1 MQEKARYRVAQIGTF
16 DVENYGDILFP
27 DVLKKNMEQLD
38 LEVELFSPKGNCYKP
53 FDNVF
58 VYPISQLEERC
69 KENRYDALI
78 IGGGDLIYID
88 ALPTEAYQ
96 TIDYISFDVWQIPI
110 LLGEKYNIPVIWNA
124 PGVPFPFV
132 QSERQLVRE
141 FTEASDYV
149 SVRDEMSSQLLQKC
163 GVTNVRVVPDTI
175 FSLKN
180 LYPTKEMLALHK
192 NLYAKGQVPFK
203 ENYVVF
209 QHNVKHI
216 ANDVYLNEIRQFL
229 TELLNK
235 TDYQILLMPIGYVH
249 HDEKFLQN
257 FEDICPQRMKLLKGK
272 LDTKEMTAVLAAS
285 EAYVGTSMHGAVV
298 SYVYEKPVVCINA
311 MHLQKMKGIMLQMQC
326 PQYEVE
332 DITQLMTVFLQAI
345 EKPVAFNQGLTEQI
359 DRHFQMMQQ
368 IIKEGRK
375 CVSSLER
382 KILKRYYALS
392 KQLEDKSDEILEAAN
407 LYYDYGAGYS
417 SEDIQQVDYI
427 INGKEYSFKWVIPDG
442 VKNVR
447 IDPIENKFLVVERM
461 RVLLSGNKIPV
472 QGDFELRWNDKK
484 IILSKDPSY
493 CVPVQGGETIEFS
506 MNAELLD
513 TQGMANLIGE
523 MNIKNILEQQMYE
536 GLSQKAKV
544 MEQSMDTM
552 ERKLNELSRKNE
564 QFEQLQKDLD
574 SAKKELAEKDQQIQD
589 TQSALCVA
597 RQKLVEKEQ
606 QVQDAQ
612 STLIAVRQE
621 LSEKEQ
627 HIEDIHNSFTWKITR
642 PLYHMGQALRKLMHK
657 TSFTTKA
664 YKALSVLRHKGFGEL
679 KRAFKRYLE
688 KRAQKKEIAALT
700 GLPVD
705 QVKLPNNKDGYA
717 AYDADYQDNQDFTG
731 QSTDVKMLAFY
742 LPQFHTFP
750 ENDEWWGKGFTEWTN
765 VRSGDSRFPGHYQ
778 PRVPHK
784 DIGYY
789 SLEDIDTMRKQA
801 ELAKQH
807 GIYGFCFY
815 YYWFSGKRLMEK
827 PVDMLLEHPEIDLPF
842 CLCWANEN
850 WTRAWDGQNKHVLIG
865 QEYSDADDERFMRDM
880 KKYIDD
886 PRYIRI
892 HGKPLV
898 MVYNPGHIPDCHK
911 SFATWRRVA
920 KEIGLG
926 EILIWTCQTANN
938 TAEILK
944 ITDCIDAEVEFP
956 PHNMWLESIAV
967 RDMELNGKSAFLYN
981 YQCLV
986 DYLCEKLKKN
996 EPTPVPVHH
1005 SCMMAWDNAARRK
1018 NAWFTY
1024 YAFSLK
1030 SLYRW
1035 VLAIADRARKDFDE
1049 EERFVFVNAWNEWG
1063 EGTYLEP
1070 DEKYGYANINTVA
1083 KALFRMPLNDDLQI
1097 VDLDSSVVDAESFD
1111 AAQENPRIAVQV
1123 HMFYLDTLDETIRNL
1138 NYLPYAFDCFV
1149 TTDTP
1154 QKAQQIQA
1162 AFEKNCRCRNVTVDV
1177 MKNRG
1182 RDVAPFLQ
1190 QMAPVVNNYEYFC
1203 HIHSKK
1209 TRTNDHGNEW
1219 RTYIFKHLFG
1229 SEAYLKRL
1237 FACFENDK
1245 QLGLIMP
1252 ETYPVLELQAEWGG
1266 NREGCNALL
1275 RRMGIAKELPEVP
1288 VFPVGNMFWAR
1299 SAAVKRLFQL
1309 GLTQMDFPAEAGQ
1322 VNATIAHQIER
1333 CWVYIAQA
1341 AGYHYCKLFNNC
1353 PIPMEVPQ
1361 KKRLGIY
1368 VHYDVRNILV
1378 ESDVDT
1384 LRVFSGLCDELVFV
1398 SNSKLAEEELEPI
1411 RSFVNRVESRENIGL
1426 DFGAWRD
1433 MLLKLGKEKVLEFD
1447 ELVLFNNSFFA
1458 PLYDLNQ
1465 VFAQMEQRNVD
1476 FWGNTI
1482 FPYSPDGDYIK
1493 KDCIPE
1499 HIQSYFMVFHRNVV
1513 ESDTFW
1519 NFWQQMPDY
1528 TSFIDVVANCESQFT
1543 KKLVDA
1549 GFKCEPYLKESYYM
1563 SRFLNNYALLYEK
1576 PVSML
1581 LLGNAFTKKKC
1592 YQYMSEEEKIRL
1604 EYLVKKISPEHC
1616 WLTEEKGEQ
1625 SDV

>member
-1 MQEKARYRVAQIGTF
+1 MSKYEFKIDPNNEMDSHAVLLKSVRNGASVLEFGPADGAMTEYMKKQLECNVSIVEIDPDSFASASEFADDGICANLDEMSWLDHFQNKTFDTIIFADVLEHLRDPEAVLKAAGTLLKEDGKILISVPNVCHDGVIAELLMNCFDYNSIGLLDNTHIHFFSYTSIRRLFQKCGLKVVWEKTIDVGVEYSEFAQIQEKAKQLFAYNVNRPLKNAYQFLFEVKKGTEEAELPTMEAGNVAELF
-16 DVENYGDILFP
+16 WSEKENYCEENKKSCTLQNGAMVLSFQGDFP
-27 DVLKKNMEQLD
+27 AGKIRFDPFDDISCIVKIEKIERDGVALD
-38 LEVELFSPKGNCYKP
+38 LENMQSNACAKEADWFIFQTNDPMFEICLDQPAKEIKIHMEGYPCGGIQQQAMRSVAQGLNGRLAEK
-53 FDNVF
+53 DN
-58 VYPISQLEERC
+58 QLQE
-69 KENRYDALI
+69 
-78 IGGGDLIYID
+78 
-88 ALPTEAYQ
+88 
-96 TIDYISFDVWQIPI
+96 
-110 LLGEKYNIPVIWNA
+110 
-124 PGVPFPFV
+124 V
-132 QSERQLVRE
+132 Q
-141 FTEASDYV
+141 
-149 SVRDEMSSQLLQKC
+149 
-163 GVTNVRVVPDTI
+163 N
-175 FSLKN
+175 
-180 LYPTKEMLALHK
+180 
-192 NLYAKGQVPFK
+192 
-203 ENYVVF
+203 
-209 QHNVKHI
+209 
-216 ANDVYLNEIRQFL
+216 
-229 TELLNK
+229 
-235 TDYQILLMPIGYVH
+235 
-249 HDEKFLQN
+249 
-257 FEDICPQRMKLLKGK
+257 
-272 LDTKEMTAVLAAS
+272 VLAATNS
-285 EAYVGTSMHGAVV
+285 
-298 SYVYEKPVVCINA
+298 
-311 MHLQKMKGIMLQMQC
+311 
-326 PQYEVE
+326 
-332 DITQLMTVFLQAI
+332 
-345 EKPVAFNQGLTEQI
+345 
-359 DRHFQMMQQ
+359 
-368 IIKEGRK
+368 
-375 CVSSLER
+375 
-382 KILKRYYALS
+382 
-392 KQLEDKSDEILEAAN
+392 
-407 LYYDYGAGYS
+407 
-417 SEDIQQVDYI
+417 
-427 INGKEYSFKWVIPDG
+427 
-442 VKNVR
+442 
-447 IDPIENKFLVVERM
+447 
-461 RVLLSGNKIPV
+461 
-472 QGDFELRWNDKK
+472 
-484 IILSKDPSY
+484 
-493 CVPVQGGETIEFS
+493 
-506 MNAELLD
+506 
-513 TQGMANLIGE
+513 
-523 MNIKNILEQQMYE
+523 
-536 GLSQKAKV
+536 
-544 MEQSMDTM
+544 
-552 ERKLNELSRKNE
+552 
-564 QFEQLQKDLD
+564 QLQQTQN
-574 SAKKELAEKDQQIQD
+574 ELAEKECLIQN
-589 TQSALCVA
+589 V
-597 RQKLVEKEQ
+597 RQELVEKEQ

-627 HIEDIHNSFTWKITR
+627 HIEDIHNSFSWKITR

-700 GLPVD
+700 GLPVG

-731 QSTDVKMLAFY
+731 QSTDVKMLAFC

-765 VRSGDSRFPGHYQ
+765 VRSGNSRFPGHYQ

-865 QEYSDADDERFMRDM
+865 QEYSEADDERFMRDM

-926 EILIWTCQTANN
+926 DILIWTCQTANN

-956 PHNMWLESIAV
+956 PHNMWLDSIAV

-1018 NAWFTY
+1018 DAWFTY

-1070 DEKYGYANINTVA
+1070 DEKYGYANINTVS
-1083 KALFRMPLNDDLQI
+1083 KALFRMPLNDDLKI
-1097 VDLDSSVVDAESFD
+1097 VDLDSSAVDAESFD
-1111 AAQENPRIAVQV
+1111 AAQGNPRIAVQV
-1123 HMFYLDTLDETIRNL
+1123 HMFYLDTLKETIRNL

-1149 TTDTP
+1149 TTDTT
-1154 QKAQQIQA
+1154 QKAQLIQE
-1162 AFEKNCRCRNVTVDV
+1162 AFQKTCRCRNVTVDV

-1190 QMAPVVNNYEYFC
+1190 QMAPVVDNYEYFC

-1309 GLTQMDFPAEAGQ
+1309 GLTQMDFPVENGQ

-1353 PIPMEVPQ
+1353 PIPVEVPQ
-1361 KKRLGIY
+1361 RKRLGIY
-1368 VHYDVRNILV
+1368 VHYDVRNIVV

-1398 SNSKLAEEELEPI
+1398 SNSQLSEQELEPI
-1411 RSFVNRVESRENIGL
+1411 RSLVTGVESRENIGL

-1433 MLLKLGKEKVLEFD
+1433 VLLKLGRERVLAFD
-1447 ELVLFNNSFFA
+1447 ELILFNNSFFA
-1458 PLYDLNQ
+1458 PVYDLNQ
-1465 VFAQMEQRNVD
+1465 VFVQMEQRDVD

-1482 FPYSPDGDYIK
+1482 FPYSPDGTYIK

-1499 HIQSYFMVFHRNVV
+1499 HIQSYFMVFHRNVL
-1513 ESDTFW
+1513 ESDAFW

-1528 TSFIDVVANCESQFT
+1528 GCFIDVVANCESQFT
-1543 KKLVDA
+1543 KKLADA
-1549 GFKCEPYLKESYYM
+1549 GFKYEPYLKESYYM

-1616 WLTEEKGEQ
+1616 WLTEGKGEP

>member
-1 MQEKARYRVAQIGTF
+1 MSKKQVYRIAQIGTF

-27 DVLKKNMEQLD
+27 DVFKNNINRLNLEIELD
-38 LEVELFSPKGNCYKP
+38 IFSPRGNCNKP
-53 FDNVF
+53 FTDWHVF
-58 VYPISQLEERC
+58 PISQLEQLCRE
-69 KENRYDALI
+69 KKYDALV
-78 IGGGDLIYID
+78 IGGGDLIC
-88 ALPTEAYQ
+88 LSTM
-96 TIDYISFDVWQIPI
+96 ISHIYADVNYHSYDIWQIPI

-124 PGVPFPFV
+124 PGVPFHFSQNERALV
-132 QSERQLVRE
+132 QDFLKASE
-141 FTEASDYV
+141 YV
-149 SVRDEMSSQLLQKC
+149 AVRDTTSKEILECC
-163 GVTNVRVVPDTI
+163 GDAEIQVVPDTV
-175 FSLKN
+175 FSLER
-180 LYPTKEMLALHK
+180 LYHK
-192 NLYAKGQVPFK
+192 NDMLNLQKELYKQGKIPFDT
-203 ENYVVF
+203 NYIVF
-209 QHNVKHI
+209 QHNISHL
-216 ANDVYLNEIRQFL
+216 NDTKYIECIKEFL
-229 TELLNK
+229 KQVVEQ
-235 TDYQILLMPIGYVH
+235 TDYQVLLFPIGYIH
-249 HDEKFLQN
+249 QDENFLQKLN
-257 FEDICPQRMKLLKGK
+257 QINTARIKLLNGK
-272 LDTKEMTAVLAAS
+272 LDTREMTAVLAAS
-285 EAYVGTSMHGAVV
+285 SGYVGTSMHGAVV
-298 SYVYEKPVVCINA
+298 SYVYDKMALCINA
-311 MHLQKMKGIMLQMQC
+311 MKLCKIKGVLMQMGH
-326 PQYEVE
+326 PEWEITEVSE
-332 DITQLMTVFLQAI
+332 LFERFREEISR
-345 EKPVAFNQGLTEQI
+345 PVQFDESLLTEI
-359 DRHFQMMQQ
+359 DEHFKKIQD
-368 IIKEGRK
+368 IIITGRRKESWLGK
-375 CVSSLER
+375 ELLER
-382 KILKRYYALS
+382 FYQINTFVNDRRD
-392 KQLEDKSDEILEAAN
+392 QVMEVAN
-407 LYYDYGAGYS
+407 VYYDYGNGYNM
-417 SEDIQQVDYI
+417 ENMVQIPYTR
-427 INGKEYSFKWVIPDG
+427 KEGEYYLNWEIPVG
-442 VKNVR
+442 VKEVR
-447 IDPIENKFLVVERM
+447 IDPVEDQILM
-461 RVLLSGNKIPV
+461 VDNVQLTLDKQPANVHSSCELKINDKQVLLS
-472 QGDFELRWNDKK
+472 L
-484 IILSKDPSY
+484 DPSY
-493 CVPVQGGETIEFS
+493 TVPVGGEELLEFS
-506 MNAELLD
+506 MKAYPMDRKQLVELLGSFNMEKLVLAKQVED
-513 TQGMANLIGE
+513 TQ
-523 MNIKNILEQQMYE
+523 
-536 GLSQKAKV
+536 LSLR
-544 MEQSMDTM
+544 E
-552 ERKLNELSRKNE
+552 
-564 QFEQLQKDLD
+564 QKDQENKLMQEVEN
-574 SAKKELAEKDQQIQD
+574 AKKELQLIRQELTEKDQQIQQ
-589 TQSALCVA
+589 TQSALCSA
-597 RQKLVEKEQ
+597 RQEVAEKEQ

-898 MVYNPGHIPDCHK
+898 MAYNPGHIPDCHK

-1154 QKAQQIQA
+1154 QKAQQIQE